1 MSFRKNP
8 AQQMSLFD
16 TTYNLTEREKKALL
30 TMPVKRTDH
39 KGRRLREGESQR
51 KNLLYQFRYTDE
63 NGNRVVSRTPT
74 ETKTYRFNEGRHAS
88 ASLPH
93 AFYSNPYT
101 GPIKKAQ
108 KSPIAVL
115 TSFFQYIIIKV
126 SSYNRDFLLDRRY
139 TFPADPAHH

>member
-63 NGNRVVSRTPT
+63 NGKRRTI
-74 ETKTYRFNEGRHAS
+74 YAS
-88 ASLPH
+88 DLKELREKEA
-93 AFYSNPYT
+93 A
-101 GPIKKAQ
+101 IKKDREDGIRFSGGQITVTELAER
-108 KSPIAVL
+108 
-115 TSFFQYIIIKV
+115 YIDLK
-126 SSYNRDFLLDRRY
+126 F
-139 TFPADPAHH
+139 